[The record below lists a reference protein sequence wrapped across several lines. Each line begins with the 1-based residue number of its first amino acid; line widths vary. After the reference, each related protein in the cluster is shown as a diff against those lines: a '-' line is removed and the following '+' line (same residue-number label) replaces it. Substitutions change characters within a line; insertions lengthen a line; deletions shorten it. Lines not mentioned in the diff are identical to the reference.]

1 MVTLNFDPNTNG
13 IVLFTNFDGEET
25 KTINMLL
32 DTGATYTTIP
42 WHVADALGYK
52 PSESDN
58 KATIT
63 TADGVLNVPLFV
75 VDSIEVLGKKIENVT
90 VMIHDLP
97 ETSRVDGLLGLS
109 YLRNFDLSIK
119 FKAGILALE

>member
-1 MVTLNFDPNTNG
+1 MSSAAFDN
-13 IVLFTNFDGEET
+13 
-25 KTINMLL
+25 
-32 DTGATYTTIP
+32 
-42 WHVADALGYK
+42 
-52 PSESDN
+52 
-58 KATIT
+58 
-63 TADGVLNVPLFV
+63 
-75 VDSIEVLGKKIENVT
+75 DSKKIGKKIENVT